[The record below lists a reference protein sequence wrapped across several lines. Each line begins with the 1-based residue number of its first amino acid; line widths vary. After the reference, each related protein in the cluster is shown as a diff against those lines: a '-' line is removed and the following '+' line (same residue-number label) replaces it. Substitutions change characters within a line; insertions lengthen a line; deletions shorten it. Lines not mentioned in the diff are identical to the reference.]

1 MNNIWILQGFILTCI
16 LKGRIDKNM
25 KNYYEI
31 LEVNKKASKE
41 VIEKAYKVL
50 VKKYHP
56 DLYKGEKQKYAEKKI
71 KEINEAYDVLSDE
84 FLKEQYDTE
93 LEKEIERMY
102 HEKYNAKNNVSQHQ
116 SNNVEKQNN
125 VNNIDTN
132 QINNKEVHTQEYN
145 QKVGTFSGIIELTK
159 ELLKSKPKRDEFK
172 RITQNDIIAL
182 ILTIIVIILIGTTLW
197 FIPFTNGWI
206 REFLFE
212 NPLFNWIGN
221 LFS

>member
-1 MNNIWILQGFILTCI
+1 
-16 LKGRIDKNM
+16 M

-56 DLYKGEKQKYAEKKI
+56 DLYTGEKQKYAEKKI

-84 FLKEQYDTE
+84 FLKEQYDSE
-93 LEKEIERMY
+93 LEKEIEKMY
-102 HEKYNAKNNVSQHQ
+102 QKKYSAINNEKEKLSINNTYKNIEKKNNA
-116 SNNVEKQNN
+116 NVKKQN
-125 VNNIDTN
+125 TN
-132 QINNKEVHTQEYN
+132 ENLSNQEYR
-145 QKVGTFSGIIELTK
+145 KKMGTFSGVIELTR
-159 ELLKSKPKRDEFK
+159 ELYKNKPKRDELK
-172 RITQNDIIAL
+172 KVTQNDIIAI
-182 ILTIIVIILIGTTLW
+182 ILTIIVIILLGILLW
-197 FIPFTNGWI
+197 FLPFTNGWM

-212 NPLFNWIGN
+212 NPLFNWIGS

>member
-1 MNNIWILQGFILTCI
+1 MNNIWILQGFVLTCI

-84 FLKEQYDTE
+84 FLKEQYG
-93 LEKEIERMY
+93 RY
-102 HEKYNAKNNVSQHQ
+102 HEKYNAKNNVSQCQ
-116 SNNVEKQNN
+116 SNNIEKQNN
-125 VNNIDTN
+125 INNIDTN
-132 QINNKEVHTQEYN
+132 QINNKKVHTQEYN

-159 ELLKSKPKRDEFK
+159 ELLKSKPKRDEF
-172 RITQNDIIAL
+172 
-182 ILTIIVIILIGTTLW
+182 
-197 FIPFTNGWI
+197 
-206 REFLFE
+206 
-212 NPLFNWIGN
+212 
-221 LFS
+221 

>member
-1 MNNIWILQGFILTCI
+1 
-16 LKGRIDKNM
+16 M

-71 KEINEAYDVLSDE
+71 KDINEAYDVLSDE
-84 FLKEQYDTE
+84 FLKEQYDVE
-93 LEKEIERMY
+93 LEKEL
-102 HEKYNAKNNVSQHQ
+102 EKIYEQKYIMKNKKNEQQNKNN
-116 SNNVEKQNN
+116 NN
-125 VNNIDTN
+125 TN
-132 QINNKEVHTQEYN
+132 QIKSARSKNNSNNSNQNREKLSKQEYRR
-145 QKVGTFSGIIELTK
+145 KMSSFSGVIELTK
-159 ELLKSKPKRDEFK
+159 ELYKDKPKRDELK
-172 RITQNDIIAL
+172 KITLKDIIA
-182 ILTIIVIILIGTTLW
+182 IIMTIIVIILIGMVLW
-197 FIPFTNGWI
+197 FIPFTNSWM

-212 NPLFNWIGN
+212 NPLFNWIGS

>member
-1 MNNIWILQGFILTCI
+1 
-16 LKGRIDKNM
+16 M

-71 KEINEAYDVLSDE
+71 KDINEAYDVLSDE
-84 FLKEQYDTE
+84 FLKEQYDVE
-93 LEKEIERMY
+93 LEKEL
-102 HEKYNAKNNVSQHQ
+102 EKIYEQKYIMKNKKNEQQNKNNNNTNQTKSARSKNN
-116 SNNVEKQNN
+116 SNNSNQNREKLS
-125 VNNIDTN
+125 
-132 QINNKEVHTQEYN
+132 KQEYRR
-145 QKVGTFSGIIELTK
+145 KMSSFSGVIELTK
-159 ELLKSKPKRDEFK
+159 ELYKDKPKRDEFK
-172 RITQNDIIAL
+172 KITLKDIIA
-182 ILTIIVIILIGTTLW
+182 IIITIIVIILIGMALW
-197 FIPFTNGWI
+197 FIPFTNSWM

-212 NPLFNWIGN
+212 NPLFNWIGS

>member
-1 MNNIWILQGFILTCI
+1 MVKT
-16 LKGRIDKNM
+16 M

-71 KEINEAYDVLSDE
+71 RDINEAYDVLSDE
-84 FLKEQYDTE
+84 FLKRQYDVELERE
-93 LEKEIERMY
+93 LEKIYEQ
-102 HEKYNAKNNVSQHQ
+102 KYKSKENEHQFNNYTNQTKSTSAKNE
-116 SNNVEKQNN
+116 SNNSY
-125 VNNIDTN
+125 TN
-132 QINNKEVHTQEYN
+132 QQKLSNQEYRR
-145 QKVGTFSGIIELTK
+145 KMSSFSGVIELTK
-159 ELLKSKPKRDEFK
+159 ELYKDKPKRDELKKFTLK
-172 RITQNDIIAL
+172 DIIA
-182 ILTIIVIILIGTTLW
+182 IIITIIIILLIGMALW
-197 FIPFTNGWI
+197 FIPFTNSWM

-212 NPLFNWIGN
+212 NPLFNWIGS